1 MFAILGQP
9 PERFTDFAGEA
20 NSTGSAA

>member
-20 NSTGSAA
+20 YSTGSAA